1 MISTVTWCLWLVLD
15 TDMLPMTCSLK
26 NKFYL
31 YVSAYISFIVHHLD
45 LSGVTEFDHCADR
58 HLKLPTSLQ
67 VQPDIVALKG
77 SQTVKQSNRNQ
88 DVRILGVKSFS
99 IRVTE

>member
-15 TDMLPMTCSLK
+15 TDMLPKTCSLK

-31 YVSAYISFIVHHLD
+31 NVSAYISFIVHHLD

-77 SQTVKQSNRNQ
+77 SQTVKP
-88 DVRILGVKSFS
+88 KSGC
-99 IRVTE
+99 